1 MKTKGYYITRTIV
14 RGIFYTLLMGLALLA
29 FYAFYLAVWS
39 LQF

>member
-1 MKTKGYYITRTIV
+1 MKTKGYYVTRAIV
-14 RGIFYTLLMGLALLA
+14 RGIFYTVVAGLGLLA

>member
-1 MKTKGYYITRTIV
+1 MSNAFLIIRGIV
-14 RGIFYTLLMGLALLA
+14 RAIFWGAVIALSVLA

>member
-1 MKTKGYYITRTIV
+1 MTKGYYITRAIV
-14 RGIFYTLLMGLALLA
+14 RGIFWGTIVGLSLLA